1 MVKSSSQHDILL
13 QYSVL
18 TVNDQPLCVVG
29 VGWGWDTFSA
39 VGLGGEK
46 VAETVL
52 VLLGSVRRQC

>member
-1 MVKSSSQHDILL
+1 MLINATSLFGEVFSQYDILL

-18 TVNDQPLCVVG
+18 TVNDQLLCVVG

-52 VLLGSVRRQC
+52 V